1 MTTARRHAWRPR
13 QQHSTGF
20 VLIALVALLVM
31 GGLYFFISNLSP
43 EFVQARRQQLTGEAL
58 TQARDALVGYAV
70 RYREDQIN
78 DGQLDRVYGYLP
90 LPDLG
95 SSRNNN
101 TDPKCSDAG
110 NRLEGCDAAS
120 NTTNHTVI
128 GRFPWRTLGTEPLRD
143 GNGDC
148 LWYVVSGSHD
158 RIQRPT
164 PMNWDTLGHL
174 DVVIANDSAS
184 LVSALASAHD
194 RPVAIIFSP
203 GPPLPGQNRSPSLP
217 APPVGDDVSQC
228 GGNYNPANY
237 LDPSIA
243 SVLGGASVY
252 FPGNSTVDTSTSS
265 LALEIHG
272 TIDKAGSN
280 LHNKCPQGSTCT
292 TVANDRGLTL
302 TNDALFGALRK
313 SSNFRLDINSMLD
326 RMTGCLRDQ
335 VAAGTSLTLDP
346 LAMTPLSV
354 QIANTPTD
362 KTVGRIPSNTCYDDN
377 QNPLGYFTHYKDHFF
392 VAACPTPSTN
402 NCFTVIVDGAVQT
415 CPAAILFGS
424 QRGAKSPV
432 PADALESTTQ
442 LRTTDAV
449 STANTTAKNNWP
461 ANYMEGVNLTSFTT
475 TGALNFT
482 GPSLFAQ
489 VSASQ
494 AASQDILRCIPA
506 GASLSVVA
514 PTVAAAA
521 GSIQLANYDPG
532 TRTLTLGSADINSNY
547 GASAAQ
553 LFACAWTPETH
564 SGDGGFRSYFRFRI
578 KRVGEGF
585 TFAVIDGDRNGA
597 DVCGASRQHLGYSGY
612 NGITPYILPPKLA
625 IEFDTARN
633 CNSGYIDNNGH
644 PACTFVEAAY
654 TNSSTLNNGRNDPC
668 YTGSCGG
675 QIGYNNSHH
684 VAVVY
689 WGYGSA
695 LNYPTQD
702 DNVHDQADDNSAA
715 TLSTPMPTDPS
726 PRPAPRNPAPV
737 LPYVSDPA
745 VIPGIAPYDRMG
757 NTDMSQREFHARVEV
772 TRTFTAPTDAKDG
785 ATNVAVKFWIEPQ
798 PAKSITAMSYN
809 AGSPPTLSVTAASHG
824 LETGTAQN
832 PTYVVIKDA
841 VPSGYNGEYVITK
854 IDTNNFIATLPA
866 ATPNPGPYISAMTWI
881 TRSSSSPPLPS
892 QCSDNDWDC
901 VTVNSA
907 NHGLNTGNSITI
919 SGAFPPEY
927 NGTRTVTRIDANSYW
942 FRLSLSYQPGPLPPA
957 VATAKA
963 LAPRALALTNTTRP
977 MSQLYPGTTPTTT
990 FNPLVANTAMVY
1002 DEQTVAC
1009 GAGCPSGQTCGSDN
1023 MCYRPSFRN
1032 LRLGFTLSERPTT
1045 GTGSSSARGQL
1056 IEITDRATTW
1066 LP

>member
-1 MTTARRHAWRPR
+1 M
-13 QQHSTGF
+13 
-20 VLIALVALLVM
+20 
-31 GGLYFFISNLSP
+31 IS
-43 EFVQARRQQLTGEAL
+43 A
-58 TQARDALVGYAV
+58 
-70 RYREDQIN
+70 IN
-78 DGQLDRVYGYLP
+78 
-90 LPDLG
+90 
-95 SSRNNN
+95 
-101 TDPKCSDAG
+101 
-110 NRLEGCDAAS
+110 
-120 NTTNHTVI
+120 
-128 GRFPWRTLGTEPLRD
+128 
-143 GNGDC
+143 
-148 LWYVVSGSHD
+148 
-158 RIQRPT
+158 
-164 PMNWDTLGHL
+164 
-174 DVVIANDSAS
+174 
-184 LVSALASAHD
+184 SAHD
-194 RPVAIIFSP
+194 QPIAVIFSP
-203 GPPLPGQNRSPSLP
+203 GPPLTSQDRSAS
-217 APPVGDDVSQC
+217 ATDSVTEC
-228 GGNYNPANY
+228 GGNYLVTNY
-237 LDPSIA
+237 LDP
-243 SVLGGASVY
+243 V
-252 FPGNSTVDTSTSS
+252 VDTSLGGITNYLAGTNSASGDTSAANKS
-265 LALEIHG
+265 LSANSIVNRRSDATLW
-272 TIDKAGSN
+272 AGN
-280 LHNKCPQGSTCT
+280 CPPNDPSPCAI
-292 TVANDRGLTL
+292 VANDTGVSVTSDLLFRTLRG
-302 TNDALFGALRK
+302 
-313 SSNFRLDINSMLD
+313 SSFFRTDINAMLD
-326 RMTGCLRDQ
+326 RMVGCLRDR

-346 LAMTPLSV
+346 LAMTPLLV
-354 QIANTPTD
+354 QTANTPTD

-424 QRGAKSPV
+424 QRGTKSPV

-475 TGALNFT
+475 TGTLSFT

-494 AASQDILRCIPA
+494 TASQDIVRCIPA

-514 PTVAAAA
+514 PTVVADA
-521 GSIQLANYDPG
+521 GDIQLANYDPG

-553 LFACAWTPETH
+553 LFACAWTPEIH
-564 SGDGGFRSYFRFRI
+564 AGNSGFRSYFRFRI

-585 TFAVIDGDRNGA
+585 TFAVIDGDRNPPPTPPA
-597 DVCGASRQHLGYSGY
+597 VDVCGASRQHLGYSGD

-625 IEFDTARN
+625 IEFDFSRN
-633 CNSGYIDNNGH
+633 CNSGYIDANGH

-654 TNSSTLNNGRNDPC
+654 TDNSTLSNGRNDPC

-695 LNYPTQD
+695 LNYPRQD
-702 DNVHDQADDNSAA
+702 DNVHDQADDNSGA

-726 PRPAPRNPAPV
+726 LRPGPRNPAPV
-737 LPYVSDPA
+737 LPYVPDPA
-745 VIPGIAPYDRMG
+745 IIPGIAPYDRMG

-772 TRTFTAPTDAKDG
+772 TRTFTAPIDAKDG

-798 PAKSITAMSYN
+798 PAKSISAMSYN
-809 AGSPPTLSVTAASHG
+809 PGSPPTLTVTAASHG
-824 LETGTAQN
+824 LETGTVQN

-841 VPSGYNGEYVITK
+841 IPSGYNGEYVITK
-854 IDTNNFIATLPA
+854 IDANNVTATLPA

-881 TRSSSSPPLPS
+881 RRSSSSPPLPS

-927 NGTRTVTRIDANSYW
+927 NGTRTVTRIDDNSYW

-977 MSQLYPGTTPTTT
+977 MSQLYPGTTPATT

-1045 GTGSSSARGQL
+1045 GTGSNSARGQL